1 MPLKSDPEHISHI
14 KTDIRPDGVLEN
26 LDVNLAGFPISIQ
39 AYAGI
44 LSTLGAGG
52 YRDETL
58 GLNSID
64 YGTDHFT
71 CFQFDYDWR
80 QDIPANAARLKTFI
94 DERRNDVQ
102 ASYKRDYGIENAEVK
117 FDLVAHSMGAVLARY
132 FTRYGATDLASADA
146 NSVTWAGTK
155 DVERLISIAP
165 PNAGSLEAMEQ
176 LINGFNTGRPILPHY
191 TPALIGT
198 FPCVYQLLPRA
209 RHGIAVWNEDTS
221 QPVEDLLDPDL
232 WEQMEWGLSGKDD
245 KTQETLR
252 RLLPDVETPEQR
264 QEIAK
269 DFQRK
274 ALDRAKKFQIAMDSP
289 AQAPDGFQMF
299 LVAGDNRETPEVASI
314 DKSNGD
320 FSILKYGLG
329 DDVVLRSSAL
339 LDERMGQDWKP
350 SLVSPIHWQS
360 TLFIPG
366 THRSITSGSIFED
379 NVLYWL
385 LEDPRE

>member
-1 MPLKSDPEHISHI
+1 MPLKFDPEHISHI

-146 NSVTWAGTK
+146 M
-155 DVERLISIAP
+155 P
-165 PNAGSLEAMEQ
+165 
-176 LINGFNTGRPILPHY
+176 
-191 TPALIGT
+191 
-198 FPCVYQLLPRA
+198 
-209 RHGIAVWNEDTS
+209 
-221 QPVEDLLDPDL
+221 
-232 WEQMEWGLSGKDD
+232 
-245 KTQETLR
+245 
-252 RLLPDVETPEQR
+252 
-264 QEIAK
+264 
-269 DFQRK
+269 
-274 ALDRAKKFQIAMDSP
+274 
-289 AQAPDGFQMF
+289 
-299 LVAGDNRETPEVASI
+299 
-314 DKSNGD
+314 
-320 FSILKYGLG
+320 
-329 DDVVLRSSAL
+329 
-339 LDERMGQDWKP
+339 
-350 SLVSPIHWQS
+350 
-360 TLFIPG
+360 
-366 THRSITSGSIFED
+366 
-379 NVLYWL
+379 
-385 LEDPRE
+385 